1 MMNGTQINCTSSTIT
16 TTETATIT
24 TTTNV
29 DDTVATYAA
38 SAAGDADATTSTTS
52 TATAAMPPEFVQLTE
67 TRRCIYRAIA
77 AIHDESFNKLMIR
90 LLRQFEW
97 YVQYNGDDDAA
108 NSKEQESTSVV
119 VVYLFQCHTRGF
131 RKCPALAINVP

>member
-16 TTETATIT
+16 TTETATITT

-38 SAAGDADATTSTTS
+38 SAAGDADATTSTS
-52 TATAAMPPEFVQLTE
+52 TASAAMPPEFVQLTE
-67 TRRCIYRAIA
+67 TRRCIFRAIA

-97 YVQYNGDDDAA
+97 YVQW
-108 NSKEQESTSVV
+108 
-119 VVYLFQCHTRGF
+119 R
-131 RKCPALAINVP
+131 

>member
-1 MMNGTQINCTSSTIT
+1 MNGTQINCTSSTIT
-16 TTETATIT
+16 TTETATT

-29 DDTVATYAA
+29 DDTVTTYAA
-38 SAAGDADATTSTTS
+38 SAAGDADATTSTS

-67 TRRCIYRAIA
+67 TRRYIYRAIA

-97 YVQYNGDDDAA
+97 YVQW
-108 NSKEQESTSVV
+108 
-119 VVYLFQCHTRGF
+119 R
-131 RKCPALAINVP
+131 